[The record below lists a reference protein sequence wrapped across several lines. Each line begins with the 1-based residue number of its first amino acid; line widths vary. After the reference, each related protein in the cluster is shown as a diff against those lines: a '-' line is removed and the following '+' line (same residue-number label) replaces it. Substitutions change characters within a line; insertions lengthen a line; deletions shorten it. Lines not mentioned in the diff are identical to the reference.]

1 VSSGT
6 LPIGEA
12 FPLVPRHTLHGLQ
25 IGPFRSSRRG
35 TGSDTAGSRAYEP
48 GDDVRLIDWP
58 ASARLSTALQRDEF
72 IVRER
77 FAEQA
82 PRVVILVDR
91 RPAMALHPSPWLSK
105 PSVVDTCERLI
116 AESAFRARGLVGG
129 LHFHRDVPRWA
140 PPTGSPARWQTR
152 PVETGFDAAT
162 GMLAEGIERIAQHT
176 GSSAGS
182 FLFVLSDF
190 LDPVPDDAW
199 LMAVGRGW
207 DVVPV
212 VIQDPTWEASFPVE
226 VAGLVLPV
234 ADPTSGEHTL
244 VRLSAPQAADRRDHN
259 RSRLRALMGRFAEL
273 GLDPVSIHE
282 DDFESIL
289 AAFTGWS
296 AARLL
301 PEGRAW

>member
-1 VSSGT
+1 MSSPA
-6 LPIGEA
+6 LPIGEV
-12 FPLVPRHTLHGLQ
+12 FPLVPRQRLHGLE

-35 TGSDTAGSRAYEP
+35 TGSDPAGSRPYEP

-58 ASARLSTALQRDEF
+58 ASARLSTASQRDEF
-72 IVRER
+72 VVRER

-82 PRVVILVDR
+82 PRVVVLTDR
-91 RPAMALHPSPWLSK
+91 RPGMSLHPEPWLSK
-105 PSVVDTCERLI
+105 PAAVDTCERMI

-129 LHFHRDVPRWA
+129 LHYRCGDPQWI
-140 PPTGSPARWQTR
+140 PPAGNPQVWRTR
-152 PVETGFDAAT
+152 QRADGFDADP
-162 GMLAEGIERIAQHT
+162 GMLADGIERIAHHRAL
-176 GSSAGS
+176 SAGS

-199 LMAVGRGW
+199 LAALGRGW

-234 ADPTSGEHTL
+234 ADPGSGEHTL
-244 VRLSAPQAADRRDHN
+244 VRVSAAQAAARRDHN
-259 RSRLRALMGRFAEL
+259 ECRLRVLVGQLAEL
-273 GLDPVSIHE
+273 GLDPVCIHC
-282 DDFESIL
+282 DDAESIL
-289 AAFTGWS
+289 AVFAEWS
-296 AARLL
+296 AARLA